1 MRMNRILIG
10 ALSAASYSDRR
21 KWCRD
26 TWFSLAQKHLAGA
39 VFLIGDGEQPSFSV
53 DGMLTMPCSDDYSR
67 LPQKTR
73 AFCQWAL
80 TQPGWDYLLKCD
92 DDTALS
98 IARLATYGLAGRD
111 YIGARWRPGVE
122 YGSGGAGYLLS
133 RRATKIVAERLTAKE
148 GSEDL
153 LVGSLLLSLGVKLSI
168 ESRLV
173 PWGNMNK
180 RPMPGNDLISAHAV
194 QGDVFDAIHREVDL
208 PFFAELAAE

>member
-1 MRMNRILIG
+1 MNRILIG

-26 TWFSLAQKHLAGA
+26 TWFPLAQKHLAGA

-80 TQPGWDYLLKCD
+80 LQPGWDYLLKCD

-98 IARLATYGLAGRD
+98 IARLATYGLGGRN
-111 YIGARWRPGVE
+111 YIGARWKPGVE

-133 RRATKIVAERLTAKE
+133 RKAAQIVAEHLTMPE
-148 GSEDL
+148 GNEDE
-153 LVGSLLLSLGVKLSI
+153 LVGRVLGKHGVILSA
-168 ESRLV
+168 EQRLV

-180 RPMPGNDLISAHAV
+180 RPMPGNDLISVHAV
-194 QGDVFDAIHREVDL
+194 QGDVFDAIHREIDL
-208 PFFAELAAE
+208 PFFAELAAD